1 MYLFGGISQEPITNM
16 ATIITGHNRSSAKYR
31 MLEQDSQT
39 GLAKVKG
46 VFGLGACTYKDK
58 MFFFFGGLGF

>member
-1 MYLFGGISQEPITNM
+1 M